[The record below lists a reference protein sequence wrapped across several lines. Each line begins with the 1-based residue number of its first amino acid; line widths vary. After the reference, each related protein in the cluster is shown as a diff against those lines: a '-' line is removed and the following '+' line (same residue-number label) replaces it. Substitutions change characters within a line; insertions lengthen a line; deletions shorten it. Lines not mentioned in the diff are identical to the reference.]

1 MDENNLAYLKDQLQT
16 LGFPLR
22 ILEQASRYMQGNREA
37 FHIYYSN
44 QIKENELMFEL
55 RFTKQPTH
63 EYQLKEYE
71 LTYKHVTIPDL
82 NIQGINTKDLDK
94 KLNGADALYD
104 KYYQGNMED
113 SLSRQEYEQASDFIK
128 AAHSDLYK
136 LAGVEEG
143 REAAK
148 LLMYKHF
155 PESEYIKSFQ
165 DYPEMQNMHEHK
177 CVFPVNDNKA
187 STAIEAYEFLRAE
200 ISSAKPDIQSDAIDG
215 HIISDEAL
223 HQINSELLNGNWWV
237 AYNTISYLLDVGDVY
252 LFKSKGEADDFAE
265 SNISDFDN
273 YQVKEIKPFTDA
285 PKTAKYEMLKAPVE
299 ASSLNKTN
307 LFTQKTNIMNQKNFE
322 YLRDQVKYTGF
333 GEGLENDLKQK
344 MEDGK
349 PEFKLQ
355 HQTKYGNDSVTATLN
370 FSQSK
375 QSDMYFFNSYQ
386 VSLQKENSPET
397 MEQTFYIN
405 KAGNITLKEAFNLM
419 EGRSVNKDLTN
430 KEGQVYNAW
439 IQMDFKQS
447 DNNGNFKLKHY
458 HQNYGYDLE
467 AVLSKHPI
475 KELGNTD
482 FKASLMDS
490 LKKGNL
496 QSATFQDSGTEQKQ
510 YIEANPQFKTINI
523 YDSSM
528 QRVDNR
534 QSKKERQSEGENQ
547 SVKQDN
553 KKEKQTSGEDDGPE
567 IPKSVNK
574 KRRKKAQ
581 AI

>member
-1 MDENNLAYLKDQLQT
+1 MEKNNLAYLKNQLQA

-22 ILEQASRYMQGNREA
+22 ILEEASRYMQRNPEA

-44 QIKENELMFEL
+44 QIKEDELMFYL
-55 RFTKQPTH
+55 RFIKRSEN
-63 EYQLKEYE
+63 EYQLKEYD
-71 LTYKHVTIPDL
+71 LTYKHINIPDV
-82 NIQGINTKDLDK
+82 NIQGINTKELDR
-94 KLNGADALYD
+94 KLKGADALYD
-104 KYYQGNMED
+104 KYYQNNMED
-113 SLSRQEYEQASDFIK
+113 SMSRQEYEQISAYIK
-128 AAHSDLYK
+128 AANNDLYK

-148 LLMYKHF
+148 LLMYKYF
-155 PESEYIKSFQ
+155 PESEYEKSFQ
-165 DYPEMQNMHEHK
+165 DYPEMQKVHEYK
-177 CVFPVNDNKA
+177 RVFPVNDNKDL
-187 STAIEAYEFLRAE
+187 TAMEAYDFLKVE
-200 ISSAKPDIQSDAIDG
+200 
-215 HIISDEAL
+215 
-223 HQINSELLNGNWWV
+223 
-237 AYNTISYLLDVGDVY
+237 
-252 LFKSKGEADDFAE
+252 
-265 SNISDFDN
+265 
-273 YQVKEIKPFTDA
+273 
-285 PKTAKYEMLKAPVE
+285 TAE

-344 MEDGK
+344 IEEGK

-355 HQTKYGNDSVTATLN
+355 HQTQYGNDSVTATLN

-386 VSLQKENSPET
+386 VSLQKENSQDT

-405 KAGNITLKEAFNLM
+405 KAGNITLKEAYNLM

-475 KELGNTD
+475 KELGNDD

-496 QSATFQDSGTEQKQ
+496 QSATFQTNGAEQKQ

-534 QSKKERQSEGENQ
+534 KSKKEQQSEGENQ
-547 SVKQDN
+547 SIKQDN
-553 KKEKQTSGEDDGPE
+553 KKEKQTPAEDDDPQ
-567 IPKSVNK
+567 IPKASK
-574 KRRKKAQ
+574 KRKKRQ
-581 AI
+581 RIS

>member
-1 MDENNLAYLKDQLQT
+1 MDKNNLAYLKDQLQA
-16 LGFPLR
+16 LGFPLS
-22 ILEQASRYMQGNREA
+22 ILEEASRYIQRKRKA

-44 QIKENELMFEL
+44 QIKEDELMFDL
-55 RFTKQPTH
+55 RFIKRSEN

-71 LTYKHVTIPDL
+71 LTYRHINIPDL
-82 NIQGINTKDLDK
+82 NIQGINTKELDRRLK
-94 KLNGADALYD
+94 GADTLYN
-104 KYYQGNMED
+104 KYYQNNMED
-113 SLSRQEYEQASDFIK
+113 SMSRQEYEQASDFIK
-128 AAHSDLYK
+128 AANNDLYK

-143 REAAK
+143 REVAK
-148 LLMYKHF
+148 LLMYKYF
-155 PESEYIKSFQ
+155 PESEYAKSFQ
-165 DYPEMQNMHEHK
+165 DYSEMQKMHEHK
-177 CVFPVNDNKA
+177 RVFQVNDNKA
-187 STAIEAYEFLRAE
+187 LTAMDAYEFLKAE
-200 ISSAKPDIQSDAIDG
+200 ISPVKLEIQSNAIDD
-215 HIISDEAL
+215 HIISDEIL
-223 HQINSELLNGNWWV
+223 HLINSELYKGNRWI
-237 AYNTISYLLDVGDVY
+237 AYNTTSYHLDVGDIY
-252 LFKSKGEADDFAE
+252 LFKSKEEADEFAE
-265 SNISDFDN
+265 NNISDLDN
-273 YQVKEIKPFTDA
+273 YQVKGIKSIADT
-285 PKTAKYEMLKAPVE
+285 PKTVAYKIFKADAV

-333 GEGLENDLKQK
+333 GEGLENELKQK

-355 HQTKYGNDSVTATLN
+355 HQTQYGNDSVSATLN

-386 VSLQKENSPET
+386 VSLQKENSPDT
-397 MEQTFYIN
+397 REQTFYIN
-405 KAGNITLKEAFNLM
+405 KTGNITLKEAYNLM

-475 KELGNTD
+475 KELSNDD
-482 FKASLMDS
+482 FKAGLMDS

-496 QSATFQDSGTEQKQ
+496 QSATFQTNGAEQKQ

-523 YDSSM
+523 YDSNM

-553 KKEKQTSGEDDGPE
+553 KKEKQTPAEDDGPE
-567 IPKSVNK
+567 IPKASK
-574 KRRKKAQ
+574 KRKKRQ
-581 AI
+581 SIS